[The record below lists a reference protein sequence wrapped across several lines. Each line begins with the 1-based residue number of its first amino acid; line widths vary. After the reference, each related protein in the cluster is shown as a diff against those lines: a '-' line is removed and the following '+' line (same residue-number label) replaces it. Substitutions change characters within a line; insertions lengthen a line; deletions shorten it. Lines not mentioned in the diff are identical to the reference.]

1 VTSQSGG
8 PGEESTDA
16 YRDAWSSMV
25 LLVEKGQMS
34 WSGRESN
41 RVFLNLGAAGFAD
54 VSGMTGAA
62 FLEDGRACARLDWDD
77 DGREDLILRNRN
89 APKLRLLL
97 NRWPRPG
104 NWLQLDLVSAGPQ
117 REAIGATVILEAGG
131 VRNRATVRAG
141 EGFLAASS
149 KRLHFG
155 LGAAAQADR
164 AVVRWPDGKEES
176 FRGLP
181 ANGRYRLVQGSG
193 AAAPI
198 VKEPVAGLLTSE
210 PVIAEPAEDHAATH
224 VPLLSRLPLAALPLP
239 GWDAPGRKVADLAGS
254 PVLIN
259 LFSTTCAACVNE
271 FGMLRDRN
279 ALMRRTGLKVVPMLV
294 EEGADPELAR
304 RMLAEFGLDQHGGV
318 ATAEMQDALAFVLA
332 DVLFN
337 SEEVPLPCSFLL
349 DRKGQLCVIYVDE
362 IRARD
367 LIADIDLIQALP
379 ADDLLNPR
387 ALGGRLLLA
396 QVRNFD
402 KLSKQFRRLGLEELA
417 LSAELKKAEVLK
429 TFGSGAA
436 EAPK

>member
-1 VTSQSGG
+1 
-8 PGEESTDA
+8 
-16 YRDAWSSMV
+16 MV

-62 FLEDGRACARLDWDD
+62 FLEDGRACARVDWDE
-77 DGREDLILRNRN
+77 DGREDLVLRNRN

-104 NWLQLDLVSAGPQ
+104 NWLQLDLVGAGPQ
-117 REAIGATVILEAGG
+117 REAIGATVILEAAGG
-131 VRNRATVRAG
+131 RSRGTVRAG

-164 AVVRWPDGKEES
+164 ALVRWPNGTEES
-176 FRGLP
+176 FRNLP

-193 AAAPI
+193 AAEPV
-198 VKEPVAGLLTSE
+198 VKEPALALLGNA
-210 PVIAEPAEDHAATH
+210 PAPAAPAEGSNATH

-239 GWDAPGRKVADLAGS
+239 GWDAPERKVADLAGS
-254 PVLIN
+254 PILIN
-259 LFSTTCAACVNE
+259 LFSTTCASCVNE
-271 FGMLRDRN
+271 FGMLRDRH

-318 ATAEMQDALAFVLA
+318 ASAAMQDALAFVLA
-332 DVLFN
+332 DALFN

-349 DRKGQLCVIYVDE
+349 DRKGQLCVIYVGE

-367 LIADIDLIQALP
+367 LAADLDLMQVLP

-387 ALGGRLLLA
+387 ALGGRLLTA

-402 KLSKQFRRLGLEELA
+402 KLGKQFRRLGLEDLA
-417 LSAELKKAEVLK
+417 LAADAKKAQVLK
-429 TFGSGAA
+429 LLGPA
-436 EAPK
+436 EEDAPK